1 MPANFTLDEL
11 ILQYSDSPFIDERM
25 VNVPFLQDNGQ
36 KQKTLSRLLF
46 IANNFFSKIPVKELG
61 SYKRRYEFK

>member
-25 VNVPFLQDNGQ
+25 VNSPCHPDQDQ
-36 KQKTLSRLLF
+36 KQKMLSRLLF
-46 IANNFFSKIPVKELG
+46 IANNLFSMMPVRELG